1 MKSRRMKAKSIAGVF
16 AILGA
21 FGSTCASAAAQ
32 IYAGDAYDL
41 KSGVL
46 LFREEHYR
54 YSAGDI
60 GQQLVLY
67 RCPDGRPF
75 ARKLSRDDG
84 DAQAPDF
91 DMVDARLNYHEGVRR
106 LADRREVYV
115 KRSEELPEQAESLV
129 VPRDGVIDVGFDEFA
144 RRHWDDLAAGKTLS
158 LPFLVPSRRVF
169 YSFNAKTDNTPS
181 ATTMTVRLSIGAWY
195 AFLVPHIDVIYDRAS
210 RRLLRY
216 EGLSNI
222 RNDKGKSYS
231 VRLEFP
237 TPPAAASA
245 EQIAAA
251 SSAQLT
257 ANCAVVRADTLAGGA
272 GP

>member
-1 MKSRRMKAKSIAGVF
+1 MKARSIAGAF
-16 AILGA
+16 AILSSLA
-21 FGSTCASAAAQ
+21 SVYASAAATEMS
-32 IYAGDAYDL
+32 AGDAYDL
-41 KSGVL
+41 KSGTL
-46 LFREEHYR
+46 LFHEAHYR
-54 YSAGDI
+54 YTTAGVP
-60 GQQLVLY
+60 QQLVLY

-91 DMVDARLNYHEGVRR
+91 DLVDARLNYHEGVRR

-115 KRSEELPEQAESLV
+115 KRNAQMPEQADALV
-129 VPRDGVIDVGFDEFA
+129 VPPDGVIDVGFDEFA
-144 RRHWDDLAAGKTLS
+144 RRHWDELVAGKSLS

-169 YSFNAKTDNTPS
+169 YSFNAKTDAAAS
-181 ATTMTVRLSIGAWY
+181 ATTMTVRLSVGAWY

-222 RNDKGKSYS
+222 RNDKGKSYN

-237 TPPAAASA
+237 GPPMPTTS
-245 EQIAAA
+245 EQIATA
-251 SSAQLT
+251 SSAPLT
-257 ANCAVVRADTLAGGA
+257 ASCAVVRADTVAVGA

>member
-1 MKSRRMKAKSIAGVF
+1 MGL
-16 AILGA
+16 AILSA
-21 FGSTCASAAAQ
+21 FASVPASAAAQ
-32 IYAGDAYDL
+32 LSSGDAYDL

-54 YSAGDI
+54 YSAGDMA
-60 GQQLVLY
+60 QQLVLY

-91 DMVDARLNYHEGVRR
+91 DMIDARLNYHEGVRR

-115 KRSEELPEQAESLV
+115 KRNADLPEQAESLV
-129 VPRDGVIDVGFDEFA
+129 VPPDGVIDVGFDEFA

-169 YSFNAKTDNTPS
+169 YSFKARSDNTLADNTPS
-181 ATTMTVRLSIGAWY
+181 ATTLTVRLSVGAWY

-210 RRLLRY
+210 RRLVRY

-222 RNDKGKSYS
+222 RNGLGKSYN
-231 VRLEFP
+231 VRIEFP
-237 TPPAAASA
+237 HPPAQATAQQIDAVASA
-245 EQIAAA
+245 T
-251 SSAQLT
+251 LT
-257 ANCAVVRADTLAGGA
+257 ANCAVVRADTVAVGA
-272 GP
+272 RP

>member
-1 MKSRRMKAKSIAGVF
+1 LAGV
-16 AILGA
+16 
-21 FGSTCASAAAQ
+21 CAAAAAPEMS
-32 IYAGDAYDL
+32 AGDAYDL
-41 KSGVL
+41 KSGTL
-46 LFREEHYR
+46 LFREVHYR
-54 YSAGDI
+54 YTTAGMP
-60 GQQLVLY
+60 QQLVLY
-67 RCPDGRPF
+67 GCPDGRPF
-75 ARKLSRDDG
+75 ARKLSKDDG

-91 DMVDARLNYHEGVRR
+91 DLIDARLNYHEGVRR

-115 KRSEELPEQAESLV
+115 KRTAEMPEQADTLV
-129 VPRDGVIDVGFDEFA
+129 VPPDGVIDVGFDEFA
-144 RRHWDDLAAGKTLS
+144 RRHWNELAAGQSLS

-169 YSFNAKTDNTPS
+169 YPFNAKTDAATVS

-222 RNDKGKSYS
+222 RNDKGKSYN

-237 TPPAAASA
+237 KAPAPATS

-251 SSAQLT
+251 LSAPLT
-257 ANCAVVRADTLAGGA
+257 ASCAVVRADTVAVGA

>member
-1 MKSRRMKAKSIAGVF
+1 VF
-16 AILGA
+16 AIL
-21 FGSTCASAAAQ
+21 STIGNTHASAAAE
-32 IYAGDAYDL
+32 ISTGDAYDL
-41 KSGVL
+41 KTGEL
-46 LFREEHYR
+46 LFHEAHYR
-54 YSAGDI
+54 YTAGGI
-60 GQQLVLY
+60 AQQLVLY

-91 DMVDARLNYHEGVRR
+91 DLVDARLNYHEGVRR

-115 KRSEELPEQAESLV
+115 KRTAELPEQADPLV
-129 VPRDGVIDVGFDEFA
+129 VPPDGVIDVGFDEFA
-144 RRHWDDLAAGKTLS
+144 RRHWDELAAGKALS
-158 LPFLVPSRRVF
+158 LPFLVPSRRTF
-169 YSFNAKTDNTPS
+169 YSFKAKTDNTVN
-181 ATTMTVRLSIGAWY
+181 ALTMTVRLSVGAWY

-210 RRLLRY
+210 RRLVRY

-222 RNDKGKSYS
+222 RNGQGKSYN

-237 TPPAAASA
+237 IAPTPATS

-251 SSAQLT
+251 ASSPLT
-257 ANCAVVRADTLAGGA
+257 ASCAVVRADTIAAGA

>member
-1 MKSRRMKAKSIAGVF
+1 MKARSIAGAL
-16 AILGA
+16 AILSA
-21 FGSTCASAAAQ
+21 FASASASAAAQ
-32 IYAGDAYDL
+32 IYSGDAYDL

-54 YSAGDI
+54 YTTGEMA
-60 GQQLVLY
+60 QQLVLY

-106 LADRREVYV
+106 LGDRREVYV
-115 KRSEELPEQAESLV
+115 KRTADLPEQAESLV
-129 VPRDGVIDVGFDEFA
+129 VPPDGVIDVGFDEFA

-169 YSFNAKTDNTPS
+169 YSFKAQTDNTPS
-181 ATTMTVRLSIGAWY
+181 ATTLTVRLSVGAWY

-210 RRLLRY
+210 RRLVRY

-222 RNDKGKSYS
+222 RNGLGKSYN
-231 VRLEFP
+231 VRIEFP
-237 TPPAAASA
+237 HSPAPATAQQIDAAASA
-245 EQIAAA
+245 T
-251 SSAQLT
+251 LT
-257 ANCAVVRADTLAGGA
+257 ASCAVVRADTVAAGA
-272 GP
+272 WR

>member
-1 MKSRRMKAKSIAGVF
+1 MKAASIAAAF
-16 AILGA
+16 AILSA
-21 FGSTCASAAAQ
+21 FGSAHASDVAQ
-32 IYAGDAYDL
+32 INIGDAYDL
-41 KSGVL
+41 KTGVL

-54 YSAGDI
+54 DG

-75 ARKLSRDDG
+75 ARKLSREDG

-91 DMVDARLNYHEGVRR
+91 DLVDARLNYHEGVRR

-115 KRSEELPEQAESLV
+115 KRTAELPEQAEPLK
-129 VPRDGVIDVGFDEFA
+129 VPPDGVIDVGFDEFA

-169 YSFNAKTDNTPS
+169 YPFTAKTDNLPS

-195 AFLVPHIDVIYDRAS
+195 AFLVPHLDVIYDRAS
-210 RRLLRY
+210 RRLVRY

-222 RNDKGKSYS
+222 RNALGKSYN
-231 VRLEFP
+231 VRIEFP
-237 TPPAAASA
+237 HEPAVATAQ
-245 EQIAAA
+245 QIDAA
-251 SSAQLT
+251 SSAPLT
-257 ANCAVVRADTLAGGA
+257 ANCAVVRADTLAAGA
-272 GP
+272 GR